1 MESTTDLALHD
12 VFYAERRLDGSE
24 LLACGGKGQ
33 EIACQFMPTIAGV
46 AERLEP
52 CRLGA
57 AVRMLRIE
65 QVVANLFGCGGRLG
79 CIWDW
84 HRDGKR
90 QNDGDQWL
98 ATMGCPCPQTLSQVH
113 CVAWFHAGYF
123 IGPSEGRYRRRWLPS
138 VALGFCRLA
147 RSTAVCRRSQVATH
161 SRRNRGLIQCAS
173 H

>member
-1 MESTTDLALHD
+1 MGSTTDLALQD
-12 VFYAERRLDGSE
+12 VFYAERRPDGSE

-33 EIACQFMPTIAGV
+33 EIARQFMPTIAGV

-65 QVVANLFGCGGRLG
+65 QVITNLFGYGGRLG

-90 QNDGDQWL
+90 QNGL
-98 ATMGCPCPQTLSQVH
+98 AQQRRGRWS
-113 CVAWFHAGYF
+113 VAPRAGYPPPPPAAAP
-123 IGPSEGRYRRRWLPS
+123 GSASGDTGVRTRTVGAPSSSSARAAPTAAKWAVSRCAWS
-138 VALGFCRLA
+138 AA
-147 RSTAVCRRSQVATH
+147 RSRHCS
-161 SRRNRGLIQCAS
+161 
-173 H
+173 

>member
-84 HRDGKR
+84 HRDGKK
-90 QNDGDQWL
+90 QNARDQRL
-98 ATMGCPCPQTLSQVH
+98 ATLDFPSGPILSRVR
-113 CVAWFHAGYF
+113 C
-123 IGPSEGRYRRRWLPS
+123 IGWLGGSWLRESREG
-138 VALGFCRLA
+138 
-147 RSTAVCRRSQVATH
+147 
-161 SRRNRGLIQCAS
+161 
-173 H
+173 

>member
-12 VFYAERRLDGSE
+12 VFYAERRPDGSE

-65 QVVANLFGCGGRLG
+65 QVVANLFGCGVRLG

-90 QNDGDQWL
+90 QNARLQQL
-98 ATMGCPCPQTLSQVH
+98 A
-113 CVAWFHAGYF
+113 AN
-123 IGPSEGRYRRRWLPS
+123 
-138 VALGFCRLA
+138 RLA
-147 RSTAVCRRSQVATH
+147 MPLDVVVSLLQGLVRRFWVPYGAALLSLPLP
-161 SRRNRGLIQCAS
+161 GIL
-173 H
+173 

>member
-1 MESTTDLALHD
+1 MGYTTELTLHNI
-12 VFYAERRLDGSE
+12 FYAERSPDGSE

-65 QVVANLFGCGGRLG
+65 QVVTNLFGCGGRLG

-90 QNDGDQWL
+90 QNDRAQ
-98 ATMGCPCPQTLSQVH
+98 QQ
-113 CVAWFHAGYF
+113 
-123 IGPSEGRYRRRWLPS
+123 RLP
-138 VALGFCRLA
+138 LEL
-147 RSTAVCRRSQVATH
+147 
-161 SRRNRGLIQCAS
+161 
-173 H
+173 

>member
-1 MESTTDLALHD
+1 MGFTTELTLHD
-12 VFYAERRLDGSE
+12 VFYAERSPDGSE
-24 LLACGGKGQ
+24 LLASGGKGQ

-84 HRDGKR
+84 HRDGKK
-90 QNDGDQWL
+90 QNARDQRL
-98 ATMGCPCPQTLSQVH
+98 ATLDFPSGPILSRVR
-113 CVAWFHAGYF
+113 C
-123 IGPSEGRYRRRWLPS
+123 IGWLGGSWLRESREG
-138 VALGFCRLA
+138 
-147 RSTAVCRRSQVATH
+147 
-161 SRRNRGLIQCAS
+161 
-173 H
+173 